1 MGMDEDLTARAR
13 IRDAALRQF
22 AQQGFAG
29 TTIRGI
35 AAEAGVSLGLVRHHF
50 GSKEALR
57 DAVDAYV
64 LTEVRGLNDKIM
76 AESERSTFSP
86 VSLNPFFQHYI
97 SRALL
102 DGSAIVATM
111 FDQFVEV
118 TAQWLE
124 VADKRN
130 TYPVHTDRRARA
142 GVLTAMV
149 MGIPLLREHLDRV
162 LGVDTLTPE
171 GSKQISLVQLDL
183 YTHTLITPELA
194 DAARATLEADNGSSS

>member
-22 AQQGFAG
+22 AEQGFAG

-57 DAVDAYV
+57 DAVDAHV
-64 LTEVRGLNDKIM
+64 LAEVRRLNDKIM
-76 AESERSTFSP
+76 EESARSTFSP
-86 VSLNPFFQHYI
+86 VSISPFFLRYL

-102 DGSAIVATM
+102 DGSALVATM
-111 FDQFVEV
+111 FDQFVEL
-118 TAQWLE
+118 TAQWLD
-124 VADKRN
+124 VADKQN
-130 TYPVHTDRRARA
+130 VYPPHTDRRARA

-149 MGIPLLREHLDRV
+149 LGIPLLREHLDRV

-171 GSKQISLVQLDL
+171 GSKQISLAQLDL
-183 YTHTLITPELA
+183 YSHTLITPELA
-194 DAARATLEADNGSSS
+194 DAARATLETDNGSSS